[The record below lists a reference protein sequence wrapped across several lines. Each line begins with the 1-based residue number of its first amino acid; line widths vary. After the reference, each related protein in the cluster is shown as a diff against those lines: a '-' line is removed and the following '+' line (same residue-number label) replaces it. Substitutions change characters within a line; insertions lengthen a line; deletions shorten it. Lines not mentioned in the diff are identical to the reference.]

1 MSVDNLTPQQ
11 ERFLKYYVDPKSDT
25 WANAKLSALKAGYE
39 ESYAINLTS
48 LMPKWLS
55 EALEDSTI
63 VQKALNNLSVF
74 IDDSDNKAIQWDAT
88 KFALSRLAK
97 GRFSERVENTGKDGK
112 DIPTP
117 IINVS
122 RDNSIQEDKQPEA

>member
-1 MSVDNLTPQQ
+1 MDNLTPKQ
-11 ERFLKYYVDPKSDT
+11 ERFFKYYVDPRSDT
-25 WANAKLSALKAGYE
+25 WANAKLSAIKAGYE

-55 EALEDSTI
+55 EALEDSKI
-63 VQKALNNLSVF
+63 VEKALYNLSVF
-74 IDDSDNKAIQWDAT
+74 IDDSENKNIQWDAT

-97 GRFSERVENTGKDGK
+97 NRFSERQEFTGKDGK
-112 DIPTP
+112 DLPTP

-122 RDNSIQEDKQPEA
+122 RNDSVQEDKPTEETN

>member
-112 DIPTP
+112 DLPTP